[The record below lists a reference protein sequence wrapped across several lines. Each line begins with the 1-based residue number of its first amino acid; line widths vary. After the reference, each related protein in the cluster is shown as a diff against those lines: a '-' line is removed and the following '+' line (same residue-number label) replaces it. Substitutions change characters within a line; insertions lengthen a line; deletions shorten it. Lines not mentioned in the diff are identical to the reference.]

1 MPPIAASSQSR
12 NKLQAFNFDQEN
24 APPANGKEVNGAKL
38 GKNEVAEAS
47 KARGSQVPQH
57 AASSHYSSHSVAQ
70 KELKDCPQTPVGRL
84 PLAELVASGE
94 DLNQVLDLTPIERV
108 TWNNAARNSD
118 QGSSQETPVL
128 PKGRKR
134 AYSSSPVSS
143 SQKKNKP
150 SDHVAGGERSLD
162 LQHLQK
168 ALKTPKGDPASDLWK
183 KYSLKP
189 YNDEKLSPT
198 DAFGQPFSQLLN
210 SSSPQTPTSRLLG
223 RDSIGLRRS
232 LSCGT
237 EWPTS
242 VAKRRKLLHAGGD
255 QESSVALATTE
266 GGAQKSQKSK
276 SRLSLLV
283 AKISGDLARPTTDE
297 SDDLRASS
305 CKSSQHDKSERSLG
319 SPQPPGAQTKEDR
332 DEERHV
338 GSPMSDITITARKQL
353 KRRNILDGMPSQD
366 QKRSPEIDD
375 LSDDFGDDDLDLET
389 FNAIDVEEPSPK
401 LAAGVRTTDEGRRDN
416 GGSPRTGTAN
426 VRYTRDTDGTVIL
439 QQMPSRAEEDRPP
452 FKLGET
458 QAATAVK
465 EPRFDE
471 FDEDANDVSVEDL
484 EDVIAI
490 YDEKVDLHP
499 QQRVESSR
507 PQDVEASQKQS
518 TAYGSSPEDPQMLS
532 ITKGLDTGDLVAL
545 SEEEFGGDL
554 EFEDIVAECDKATRG
569 HPPTSPLHASVCI
582 RQFGSST

>member
-1 MPPIAASSQSR
+1 MAPIAASSQSR

-24 APPANGKEVNGAKL
+24 APPANGKEVKGAKL
-38 GKNEVAEAS
+38 AENNIAEAS
-47 KARGSQVPQH
+47 KARGSQVPQQ
-57 AASSHYSSHSVAQ
+57 AASSHPSSHSVAQ
-70 KELKDCPQTPVGRL
+70 KELKECPQTPVGRL

-108 TWNNAARNSD
+108 MWNNAARNSD

-128 PKGRKR
+128 PKGKKR

-143 SQKKNKP
+143 SQKKNKT
-150 SDHVAGGERSLD
+150 SDCFAGERSLD

-198 DAFGQPFSQLLN
+198 NAFGQPFSQLLN
-210 SSSPQTPTSRLLG
+210 SSSPQTPASRLLG
-223 RDSIGLRRS
+223 SDSTRLRRS
-232 LSCGT
+232 FSCGT

-255 QESSVALATTE
+255 QQPSAALATAE
-266 GGAQKSQKSK
+266 GGLQKSQKLK

-283 AKISGDLARPTTDE
+283 DKISGDLARPATDE

-305 CKSSQHDKSERSLG
+305 CTSSQHDKSETSLRN
-319 SPQPPGAQTKEDR
+319 PQPLGPQTKEDR
-332 DEERHV
+332 DEERHI
-338 GSPMSDITITARKQL
+338 GSPVSDITITTRKQL
-353 KRRNILDGMPSQD
+353 KRGTILDGMPSQE
-366 QKRSPEIDD
+366 QKRSPEIGD
-375 LSDDFGDDDLDLET
+375 LSDDFGDDDLDLEM
-389 FNAIDVEEPSPK
+389 FNAIEVEETTPK
-401 LAAGVRTTDEGRRDN
+401 LAAGFRTTDESRRDN
-416 GGSPRTGTAN
+416 SGSSGTGTAD
-426 VRYTRDTDGTVIL
+426 VRTARDIDGTVIL
-439 QQMPSRAEEDRPP
+439 QEMPSRAEEDRPP
-452 FKLGET
+452 FKPGET
-458 QAATAVK
+458 QTATAVK

-499 QQRVESSR
+499 QQRVDSSR
-507 PQDVEASQKQS
+507 PQDMEASQKQS
-518 TAYGSSPEDPQMLS
+518 TAYGSGPEDSQTLS

-554 EFEDIVAECDKATRG
+554 EFEDIIAECDKATQG
-569 HPPTSPLHASVCI
+569 HPPTSQFHASVCI
-582 RQFGSST
+582 RQFGSCT

>member
-24 APPANGKEVNGAKL
+24 APPADGKEVNGAKL
-38 GKNEVAEAS
+38 RESNIAEAS
-47 KARGSQVPQH
+47 KARGSQTPQH
-57 AASSHYSSHSVAQ
+57 AASSHHSSHSVAQ
-70 KELKDCPQTPVGRL
+70 KELKECPQTPVGRL

-143 SQKKNKP
+143 SQKKNKT
-150 SDHVAGGERSLD
+150 SDHFAGERSLD

-198 DAFGQPFSQLLN
+198 SAFGQPFSQLLN
-210 SSSPQTPTSRLLG
+210 SSSPQTPASRLLG
-223 RDSIGLRRS
+223 RDPTRLRRS
-232 LSCGT
+232 FSCGT

-266 GGAQKSQKSK
+266 GGVQKSQKSK

-283 AKISGDLARPTTDE
+283 AKISGDLARPPTDE

-305 CKSSQHDKSERSLG
+305 CTSSQPGKSETSLG
-319 SPQPPGAQTKEDR
+319 KPQPPGAQMKEDR
-332 DEERHV
+332 DEERNV
-338 GSPMSDITITARKQL
+338 GSPVSDITITARKQP
-353 KRRNILDGMPSQD
+353 KRNILASMPSQD
-366 QKRSPEIDD
+366 HERSPEIDD
-375 LSDDFGDDDLDLET
+375 LSDDFGDDDLDLEM
-389 FNAIDVEEPSPK
+389 FNAIEVEEATPT
-401 LAAGVRTTDEGRRDN
+401 LAAGLRTTDEGRRDN
-416 GGSPRTGTAN
+416 GGSPRTGTAD
-426 VRYTRDTDGTVIL
+426 VRTARDTDGTVIL
-439 QQMPSRAEEDRPP
+439 QEMPSRADEDRPL
-452 FKLGET
+452 FKPGET
-458 QAATAVK
+458 QTATALK

-490 YDEKVDLHP
+490 YDEKIDLHP
-499 QQRVESSR
+499 QARIGSSR
-507 PQDVEASQKQS
+507 PQDVKDSQKQS

-545 SEEEFGGDL
+545 SEEEFGGIL
-554 EFEDIVAECDKATRG
+554 EFEDIVAECDKATPG
-569 HPPTSPLHASVCI
+569 HPSTSQLHASVCI